1 MLILEQITK
10 TYRNGF
16 TALQGIDLRLSA
28 GERVAIVGSSGCGKS
43 TLLRVVAGLSTPT
56 EGRVFLNGAPVV
68 RPNPSVGFVYQEPR
82 LMPWL
87 RVQENV
93 GFALRRGGVEQRAAI
108 HSALQRVGLE
118 AYAEYYPKQ
127 LSGGMAQRVAIA
139 RALAPAP
146 NLILLDE
153 PFSALDAI
161 KRAELQ
167 AHFLRL
173 WESER
178 ISTLLVTHDVEEAIV
193 LADRVLVMQP
203 YPGRISEEVRVDL
216 PLQERRSSPGFAAL
230 KQRLLG
236 SLRHDVQQAALVHG

>member
-1 MLILEQITK
+1 MLILEDIAK

-16 TALQGIDLRLSA
+16 TALSGIDLRLEA

-43 TLLRVVAGLSTPT
+43 TLLRLVAGLSSPSS
-56 EGRVFLNGAPVV
+56 GRVLLKGSPLV

-87 RVQENV
+87 RVQDNV
-93 GFALRRGGVEQRAAI
+93 GFSLRGRGSERSQSIR
-108 HSALQRVGLE
+108 SALLRVGLE
-118 AYAEYYPKQ
+118 AYADYYPKQ

-161 KRAELQ
+161 KRTELQ
-167 AHFLRL
+167 NHFLRL

-178 ISTLLVTHDVEEAIV
+178 LSTLLVTHDVEEAIV
-193 LADRVLVMQP
+193 LADRILVMHP

-216 PLQERRSSPGFAAL
+216 PLEERRSAEGFSDI
-230 KQRLLG
+230 KRHLLRT
-236 SLRHDVQQAALVHG
+236 LRHEKPESTH

>member
-1 MLILEQITK
+1 MLILEGVAK

-16 TALQGIDLRLSA
+16 TALRSIDLRLDA

-43 TLLRVVAGLSTPT
+43 TLLRLVAGLSSPT
-56 EGRVFLNGAPVV
+56 AGRVLFNGAPVV
-68 RPNPSVGFVYQEPR
+68 RPNPRVGFVYQEPR

-93 GFALRRGGVEQRAAI
+93 GFALRGRAAERRDLI
-108 HSALQRVGLE
+108 RSALLRVGLE
-118 AYAEYYPKQ
+118 AYADYYPKQ

-167 AHFLRL
+167 THFLHL
-173 WESER
+173 WERER

-193 LADRVLVMQP
+193 LADRILVMHP

-216 PLQERRSSPGFAAL
+216 PLEERRTAEGFAAL
-230 KQRLLG
+230 KDDLLR
-236 SLRHDVQQAALVHG
+236 SLRHETPQPALVHG